1 MIEIDISIVV
11 EIVSVL
17 ALMLILNSILYKPI
31 RRMLEEREARLSSI
45 QGDVEKYER
54 NAQQL
59 LDNFNAKLADA
70 RLKGQQERD
79 GLKHSGRDEER
90 GIIEASTAE
99 AEAKKQEL
107 MAGLSADIDAARKSL
122 AAKADAFAVEIA
134 QKLLG
139 RAV

>member
-1 MIEIDISIVV
+1 MIEIDISILV

-17 ALMLILNSILYKPI
+17 ALMLILNSILFKPI
-31 RRMLEEREARLSSI
+31 RGMLEERAARIASI

-59 LDNFNAKLADA
+59 LDDFNAKLADA
-70 RLKGQQERD
+70 RRAGQEERD
-79 GLKHSGRDEER
+79 GLKHAGRDEER
-90 GIIEASTAE
+90 GIVEASTTE

-107 MAGLSADIDAARKSL
+107 MAGLSADIDAARKNL